1 MKKRI
6 GMCMASLAMVG
17 ALALTG
23 CGGSDAPSPNAG
35 SGSDDGYTLVKEGT
49 LSVGTSAEYPP
60 FEYIEDGEYRG
71 FDLELAEAIADDLGL
86 ELEIGN
92 MDFDGLCAAVASG
105 TKYDVAFGA
114 ITITPKREKQV
125 DFTDPYYMDDQ
136 ALITSSAIVLYLYP
150 SPKGLN
156 TKTSL
161 RRKPQARPQTAH
173 SDPYARR
180 VLPSPLG
187 HVREGRRYSTP

>member
-71 FDLELAEAIADDLGL
+71 FDLELAEAIA
-86 ELEIGN
+86 
-92 MDFDGLCAAVASG
+92 
-105 TKYDVAFGA
+105 
-114 ITITPKREKQV
+114 
-125 DFTDPYYMDDQ
+125 
-136 ALITSSAIVLYLYP
+136 
-150 SPKGLN
+150 
-156 TKTSL
+156 
-161 RRKPQARPQTAH
+161 
-173 SDPYARR
+173 
-180 VLPSPLG
+180 
-187 HVREGRRYSTP
+187 